1 MTTQLPEDVIIDI
14 LARVPR
20 CNYPRLSLVCK
31 HFRSLIASPMLF
43 AVRSLL
49 GCTELCLYVLLH
61 NRETGG
67 DESWSILRQK
77 TKNNSRL
84 VLIPS
89 LPVAQSYA
97 AVGSKIYIF
106 DSTKDDS
113 MTTNV
118 LSFDCRSHT
127 VQPLPSID
135 VNVYTTVADTI
146 NGKIY
151 VLGYHNTNS
160 EKPMVVLNTETQ
172 TWEPVM
178 TIPETVHYMW
188 PPSFVM
194 MAGKMYTIGGSY
206 VYDPKESRW
215 ETDEKLKFWVKGCVL
230 DDVFYCYDFC
240 VNSLRTYDPKQRLWG
255 AVKGV
260 EQLLAETKSCSPASW
275 TKIVGYGRKLAL
287 FFSKEEMTRERWGVD
302 ISLEKQEIWCAE
314 ISLERQEGEGTWGK
328 VEWCHQVMVA
338 GNFDVNKCVAVMV

>member
-1 MTTQLPEDVIIDI
+1 
-14 LARVPR
+14 
-20 CNYPRLSLVCK
+20 
-31 HFRSLIASPMLF
+31 
-43 AVRSLL
+43 
-49 GCTELCLYVLLH
+49 
-61 NRETGG
+61 
-67 DESWSILRQK
+67 
-77 TKNNSRL
+77 
-84 VLIPS
+84 
-89 LPVAQSYA
+89 
-97 AVGSKIYIF
+97 
-106 DSTKDDS
+106 
-113 MTTNV
+113 
-118 LSFDCRSHT
+118 
-127 VQPLPSID
+127 
-135 VNVYTTVADTI
+135 
-146 NGKIY
+146 
-151 VLGYHNTNS
+151 
-160 EKPMVVLNTETQ
+160 
-172 TWEPVM
+172 M

-188 PPSFVM
+188 TPSFVM

-314 ISLERQEGEGTWGK
+314 ISQEEGI
-328 VEWCHQVMVA
+328 
-338 GNFDVNKCVAVMV
+338 

>member
-67 DESWSILRQK
+67 DQRWSILRQK
-77 TKNNSRL
+77 IKDNSRL

-89 LPVAQSYA
+89 LPVAQRYA
-97 AVGSKIYIF
+97 AVGSKIYMF

-113 MTTNV
+113 VTTNV

-127 VQPLPSID
+127 VQPLPSI
-135 VNVYTTVADTI
+135 VNVYTTVADII

-151 VLGYHNTNS
+151 GLGYHNTNS
-160 EKPMVVLNTETQ
+160 EKPMVVLITETQ

-178 TIPETVHYMW
+178 TIPESVYYMW
-188 PPSFVM
+188 PPNFVM
-194 MAGKMYTIGGSY
+194 MVGKMYMLCPGGSY

-215 ETDEKLKFWVKGCVL
+215 ETDEKLKFWVKG
-230 DDVFYCYDFC
+230 
-240 VNSLRTYDPKQRLWG
+240 TYDPKQRRWEWWK
-255 AVKGV
+255 VWNK
-260 EQLLAETKSCSPASW
+260 TKSCSPVSW

-287 FFSKEEMTRERWGVD
+287 FFCKEEVTRERWGAD
-302 ISLEKQEIWCAE
+302 ISPERQEIWCAE
-314 ISLERQEGEGTWGK
+314 ISLERQEGEGIWGK
-328 VEWCHQVMVA
+328 VEWCDQVMVA
-338 GNFDVNKCVAVMV
+338 GNFIGSKCIAVMV